1 MNSKSIALLIA
12 DIILINHLSAERL
25 GLGHMFSPLSTKMRT
40 KSGVYLSVNTVSEVN
55 MSNCETQQR
64 FLQPETEDIVLWLN
78 ESFYNA
84 N

>member
-1 MNSKSIALLIA
+1 
-12 DIILINHLSAERL
+12 
-25 GLGHMFSPLSTKMRT
+25 MRT
-40 KSGVYLSVNTVSEVN
+40 KSGVYLSVNTDSEVN

-78 ESFYNA
+78 ESFYKA